1 MPLNRRVARAQLIA
15 CVVAFVLVLPVVLV
29 CTADRGGLWS
39 VRWPVLWSV
48 LWSVAWGMA
57 CYVVPATGAGWLTWR
72 EASPGMARMIGASLV
87 KLLGAGA
94 LLAVVLG
101 LSTGA
106 SPAIVVVVFVI
117 CAVGQPLI
125 AAAVAARPVPQDR
138 PSGKDEGR
146 WRKGECAKG
155 GNER

>member
-1 MPLNRRVARAQLIA
+1 MRGWGRSSGSFVPLNRRVARAQLIA

-29 CTADRGGLWS
+29 FTADRGGLWS
-39 VRWPVLWSV
+39 VRWSVRWSV
-48 LWSVAWGMA
+48 LWSIAWGMA

-106 SPAIVVVVFVI
+106 SPAIVVVAFVV

-125 AAAVAARPVPQDR
+125 AAAVAARPVPQAR
-138 PSGKDEGR
+138 PSG
-146 WRKGECAKG
+146 
-155 GNER
+155 

>member
-15 CVVAFVLVLPVVLV
+15 CVGAFVLVLPVALV
-29 CTADRGGLWS
+29 FTADRGGLWS
-39 VRWPVLWSV
+39 VLWSV
-48 LWSVAWGMA
+48 GWGMA

-101 LSTGA
+101 LPTGA
-106 SPAIVVVVFVI
+106 SPAIVVVVFVV

-125 AAAVAARPVPQDR
+125 AAAVAARPVP
-138 PSGKDEGR
+138 
-146 WRKGECAKG
+146 
-155 GNER
+155 

>member
-1 MPLNRRVARAQLIA
+1 MRGWGRSSGSFVPLNRRVARAQLIA
-15 CVVAFVLVLPVVLV
+15 CVVAFVLVLPVALV
-29 CTADRGGLWS
+29 FTADRGGLWS
-39 VRWPVLWSV
+39 VRWSV
-48 LWSVAWGMA
+48 LWSIGWGMA

-101 LSTGA
+101 LPTGA
-106 SPAIVVVVFVI
+106 SPAIVVVVFVV

-125 AAAVAARPVPQDR
+125 AAAVAARPAPQDR
-138 PSGKDEGR
+138 PSGGDEGR
-146 WRKGECAKG
+146 WRK
-155 GNER
+155 R

>member
-29 CTADRGGLWS
+29 CTADRG
-39 VRWPVLWSV
+39 VLWSV

-106 SPAIVVVVFVI
+106 SPAIVVVVFVV

-125 AAAVAARPVPQDR
+125 AAAVAARPVP
-138 PSGKDEGR
+138 
-146 WRKGECAKG
+146 
-155 GNER
+155 